1 MVPARTLAP
10 LALAGTLAVDPAF
23 TEEIRIEERPVPAPA
38 SAEDQGWG
46 VRVDDT
52 YDTLAGRVESTARW
66 IDGFFG
72 AERAEL
78 ESNFSYLRLTPRLG
92 WDDDEGFGP
101 DARIRGKIDL
111 PSGRRRLALLLAG
124 QQDRDALRVADAD
137 QEQLILDDR
146 DDADGRIGLQWI
158 FDEDSN
164 THASVN
170 GTLTSGG
177 NPEVSLRVR
186 RLLRPEAE
194 DFYGFFSAR
203 PYWHFDDGFG
213 MRFNGQLNR
222 SLGKRTLLRISS
234 SIDTWEER
242 EEGWEWE
249 SGALLFRRLES
260 RAVVAFSLQVEGRTD
275 PEWKAGT
282 WTAGPLYRRSVFRD
296 WIFLTVQPFV
306 RWRTSRL
313 DDTTRAHGVLVE
325 LDVIVGQRRRHAD
338 GAG

>member
-1 MVPARTLAP
+1 MVTLRIFAP
-10 LALAGTLAVDPAF
+10 LALAGALAAPPAF
-23 TEEIRIEERPVPAPA
+23 AEESRLEERPVPAPD

-52 YDTLAGRVESTARW
+52 YDALAGRVESTARW

-92 WDDDEGFGP
+92 WDDDDGFTP
-101 DARIRGKIDL
+101 DAQIRGKIDL
-111 PSGRRRLALLLAG
+111 PSGRRRFALLIAG

-158 FDEDSN
+158 FDEDSR

-170 GTLTSGG
+170 GTFTSGG
-177 NPEVSLRVR
+177 NPELSLRVR

-213 MRFNGQLNR
+213 VRFNGQLNR
-222 SLGKRTLLRISS
+222 SLGERTLLRVSS

-242 EEGWEWE
+242 EGWEWE
-249 SGALLFRRLES
+249 AGALLFRRLES
-260 RAVVAFSLQVEGRTD
+260 RAVVAFSLQVEGESD

-282 WTAGPLYRRSVFRD
+282 WTAGPLYRRSIFRD
-296 WIFLTVQPFV
+296 WIFVTLQPFV
-306 RWRTSRL
+306 RWRTPRL

-325 LDVIVGQRRRHAD
+325 LDFIVGQRQRDAD